1 MREKVLLICEEC
13 LSRNY
18 QTTITKDRTKTLAI
32 KKYCPKCDK
41 HTLHKISK
49 YGGALWESKVTPKV

>member
-18 QTTITKDRTKTLAI
+18 QTTITKDRTKTLEI
-32 KKYCPKCDK
+32 KKYCPKCRK
-41 HTLHKISK
+41 S
-49 YGGALWESKVTPKV
+49 VTAKEAK